1 MNATKCNRGHLG
13 TLSGWRR
20 QLNYRD
26 VFKSKLNQLV
36 AENRYRHFVELERI
50 VGAHPQ
56 AVWNAPDGKRDVT
69 VWCSND
75 YIGMGHH
82 PDVIAALQDAAGQ
95 HGTGAGGT
103 RNISGTS
110 ASIVA
115 LEQELASLHNKER
128 ALVLT
133 SGYVANEA
141 SISALAGLL
150 NDCIVFSDA
159 MNHASII
166 SGIRHA
172 RVEKAI
178 FRHNDVAHL
187 ESLLASQPLDRPKII
202 IFESVYSMDG
212 DISPI
217 ADIIDLANRYNAL
230 TYLDEVHAVGMY
242 GADGGGI
249 AQMLGLDNAIDIIQG
264 TLGKAFG
271 TIGGYI
277 AGDDVICDAVRS
289 YGSGFIFSTALPP
302 AIASAALASVRH
314 MRAHDKPRNQ
324 QKIQAE
330 KLKAALRAKQI
341 DFLDGPTHIVP
352 VMIGDAATCTRVCRL
367 LLNDYNIYV
376 QPINYPTVAKGTE
389 RLRLT
394 PGPFHTDA
402 MIEHLVSA
410 LESTI
415 SRATAESDQ
424 ARHPG
429 LSG

>member
-1 MNATKCNRGHLG
+1 MHKGI
-13 TLSGWRR
+13 LSGWRR

-36 AENRYRHFVELERI
+36 AENRYRHFVELERV
-50 VGAHPQ
+50 VGAHPK

-141 SISALAGLL
+141 SISALASLL
-150 NDCIVFSDA
+150 NDCIIFSDA

-172 RVEKAI
+172 RAEKTI

-187 ESLLASQPLDRPKII
+187 ESLLASQPLERPKII
-202 IFESVYSMDG
+202 IFESIYSMDG

-217 ADIIDLANRYNAL
+217 AEIIALGKRYNAL

-249 AQMLGLDNAIDIIQG
+249 AQMLNLADDIDIIQG

-277 AGDDVICDAVRS
+277 AADDVICDAVRS

-302 AIASAALASVRH
+302 AIASTALASVRH
-314 MRAHDKPRNQ
+314 IRSHDDARNQ

-330 KLKAALRAKQI
+330 KLKVALRARQI

-367 LLNDYNIYV
+367 LLDEYSIYV
-376 QPINYPTVAKGTE
+376 QPINYPTVARGTE

-394 PGPFHTDA
+394 PGPYHTDA
-402 MIEHLVSA
+402 MIAHLVSA
-410 LESTI
+410 LDDAIT
-415 SRATAESDQ
+415 RATAESDQ
-424 ARHPG
+424 ARQPG